1 MYYKLPS
8 GKQIKI
14 NDHEIENLMEHLDLT
29 KQEAIQTY
37 LEDNGELENEE
48 QNALDEKARKVSINR
63 DAGKK
68 SSKKTR
74 KKPEIKISDEK
85 KTLFKEISNFLDD
98 FCENYSAEVAI
109 LKENKL
115 FSLKVGEKT
124 FKIDIIE
131 QRPPKKAE
139 DI

>member
-1 MYYKLPS
+1 MRHILENGKTVTIPDKELEKLQKALDLS
-8 GKQIKI
+8 LEESIDLWLE
-14 NDHEIENLMEHLDLT
+14 DHEY
-29 KQEAIQTY
+29 Q
-37 LEDNGELENEE
+37 ENEE
-48 QNALDEKARKVSINR
+48 QNELDEKA
-63 DAGKK
+63 KK
-68 SSKKTR
+68 CKIDHNISKQGN
-74 KKPEIKISDEK
+74 KKPKTVHVSDEK

-98 FCENYSAEVAI
+98 FCENYGAEMAI

-115 FSLKVGEKT
+115 FSLKIGEKT